1 MEKVREAGYV
11 AHPVSCPSSCPALV
25 VCEIL
30 ALGEDSS
37 PKAEQKGPSEGSFSR
52 SPQTDGEKSS
62 PVHMKIVRALLRK

>member
-37 PKAEQKGPSEGSFSR
+37 PKAEQKVLQFLLR

-62 PVHMKIVRALLRK
+62 PV

>member
-37 PKAEQKGPSEGSFSR
+37 PKAEQKVLQKEA
-52 SPQTDGEKSS
+52 SPAHRRLTVKNRRQFT
-62 PVHMKIVRALLRK
+62 